1 MNRKDL
7 IFEIDSQLLDKEE
20 IRINKEIGKQII
32 ENIKNYDTI
41 INDRL
46 VMLTKLKEKYKIIN
60 DTKCNELI
68 LADDSD
74 YHRHRYLIERE
85 KLELLDYVINLFYE

>member
-7 IFEIDSQLLDKEE
+7 IFELDSQLLDNEE
-20 IRINKEIGKQII
+20 IKINKEIGKQII
-32 ENIKNYDTI
+32 ENIKNYDKI

-46 VMLTKLKEKYKIIN
+46 VMLTKLKDKYKIIN

-68 LADDSD
+68 LADESE

-85 KLELLDYVINLFYE
+85 KLELLDDVIKLFYE